1 MKNWKTPAKNRTIAW
16 LCGLLRNSSYLIFN
30 VLSLLWSN
38 GNNKISELRVPSSE
52 LK

>member
-1 MKNWKTPAKNRTIAW
+1 MKNWKTSAQNKAMAW
-16 LCGLLRNSSYLIFN
+16 LCGLLCSSSCVIFN
-30 VLSLLWSN
+30 VLLLLWSN

>member
-1 MKNWKTPAKNRTIAW
+1 MKKLKTPTISKAMAW
-16 LCGLLRNSSYLIFN
+16 LCGLLCSSSCVIFN

-38 GNNKISELRVPSSE
+38 GNNKISKLRVPSSE

>member
-1 MKNWKTPAKNRTIAW
+1 MKNWKTSAQNKAMAW
-16 LCGLLRNSSYLIFN
+16 LCGLLCNSSYLIFN

-38 GNNKISELRVPSSE
+38 GNNKISALRVPSSE